1 MAEINKSKTDDG
13 NSESC
18 PTDCEAGPVREK
30 GGTTGAGNLSPQ
42 GANRTGGATS
52 GVALDSERAADR
64 AAELTPD
71 P

>member
-1 MAEINKSKTDDG
+1 MAEMNKSNPDEGDAQ
-13 NSESC
+13 SC

-30 GGTTGAGNLSPQ
+30 GGATGAGNLSPQ

-52 GVALDSERAADR
+52 GVALDKESAAQR